1 MWDYQKEFQH
11 IFVDW
16 FIATFAPR
24 KSQVSEL
31 SMSSK
36 QLEKLRNSLWS

>member
-1 MWDYQKEFQH
+1 MWDHQKEFPSWN
-11 IFVDW
+11 IFMDW

-31 SMSSK
+31 CISTK
-36 QLEKLRNSLWS
+36 QL